1 MAATSPSAWRTWELP
16 AKLRL
21 YARLRHELW
30 LDQSRH
36 NQGQHEPAAIRDGT
50 KGIWY
55 ARGGRGSGK
64 TRVGAE
70 SFAHWVLS
78 NPPGDWGIVAPT
90 FADAR
95 DKCVEGVSGV
105 KGVFGPLVAKWNRSI
120 GEMHLHTGARIMIDG
135 GDDGALRVQG
145 ENLMGAWIDEV
156 GLIRDWETTWEESVS
171 FAVRLD
177 PGLIMATGTP
187 KGKVG
192 LVKVLLE
199 DEDCVETYL
208 SLADN
213 ERNLSAK
220 QLRRLRRRYEGTR
233 RGRQELHGEVLDDV
247 EGALWTWAMIE
258 ANRRKREER
267 AKVLRTHGRRAVV
280 AVDPATTSG
289 EDSDETGIVACARVP
304 HTADILRDLPED
316 ARRFDHGF
324 VLEDKSGRYS
334 PMGWAE
340 TAVALYY
347 ELGADRIVAERNQ
360 GGDMVES
367 TIRTVDPN
375 VPVTLVWAS
384 KGKQP
389 RAEPISALYEQNRV
403 HHMGTFPELESEQTS
418 WVPGEDSPNH
428 MDAAVWGFTDL
439 FDQSAPDTVIAAD
452 TGDPGPVDE
461 LAGKQW

>member
-1 MAATSPSAWRTWELP
+1 MPSPSAWRTWSLP
-16 AKLRL
+16 AKFRT

-30 LDQSRH
+30 LRQSAH
-36 NQGQHEPAAIRDGT
+36 NPGQHEPPELAAGT

-78 NPPGDWGIVAPT
+78 NPPGDWGVVAPT

-95 DKCVEGVSGV
+95 DKCIEGVSGL
-105 KGVFGPLVAKWNRSI
+105 KPVFGPLVAKWNRSI

-145 ENLMGAWIDEV
+145 ENLMGAWIDEI
-156 GLIRDWETTWEESVS
+156 GLIRNWETTWEDSVS

-187 KGKVG
+187 KGNVG
-192 LVKVLLE
+192 LVKLLRE

-208 SLADN
+208 RLIDN

-220 QLRRLRRRYEGTR
+220 QLRRLKRRYEGTR

-258 ANRRKREER
+258 ANRRKVEGER
-267 AKVLRTHGRRAVV
+267 ARVLRTHGRRCVV
-280 AVDPATTSG
+280 AVDPATTAG
-289 EDSDETGIVACARVP
+289 EDSDETGIVACARTP
-304 HTADILRDLPED
+304 GTADLLKDLDDD
-316 ARRFDHGF
+316 ARRHDHGF

-403 HHMGTFPELESEQTS
+403 HHVGTFPELESEQTS

-439 FDQSAPDTVIAAD
+439 FDQSVPDTVIAAESG
-452 TGDPGPVDE
+452 TPGPVDE

>member
-1 MAATSPSAWRTWELP
+1 MAATAPDAWRSWSLP
-16 AKLRL
+16 ARFRT
-21 YARLRHELW
+21 YARLRYELW
-30 LDQSRH
+30 LRTAH
-36 NQGQHEPAAIRDGT
+36 EGQLPPREFLDGT
-50 KGIWY
+50 AGIWY
-55 ARGGRGSGK
+55 ARGGRGTGK
-64 TRVGAE
+64 TRTGAE
-70 SFAHWVLS
+70 TFAHLVLS

-95 DKCVEGVSGV
+95 DKCIEGVSGL
-105 KGVFGPLVAKWNRSI
+105 KPIFGPLVAKWNRSI

-156 GLIRDWETTWEESVS
+156 GLIRDWETTWEDSLS

-192 LVKVLLE
+192 LVKLLLE
-199 DEDCVETYL
+199 DPDCVETYL
-208 SLADN
+208 KLADN
-213 ERNLSAK
+213 EANLSEK
-220 QLRRLRRRYEGTR
+220 QLRRLKRRYEGTR

-258 ANRRKREER
+258 ANRRRAEER
-267 AKVLRTHGRRAVV
+267 ARVLRTHGRRCVV
-280 AVDPATTSG
+280 AVDPSTTAG
-289 EDSDETGIVACARVP
+289 EEADETGIVACARTP
-304 HTADILRDLPED
+304 GAADLLKDLPDE
-316 ARRFDHGF
+316 ARRHDHGF
-324 VLEDKSGRYS
+324 VLEDKSGHYT
-334 PMGWAE
+334 PLGWAE
-340 TAVALYY
+340 AAVALYY

-360 GGDMVES
+360 GGEMVET

-403 HHMGTFPELESEQTS
+403 HHVGTFPELESEQTT

-439 FDQSAPDTVIAAD
+439 FDQSVPDTVVAAA
-452 TGDPGPVDE
+452 GSNRGPVDE

>member
-1 MAATSPSAWRTWELP
+1 MASTDAWRSWSLP
-16 AKLRL
+16 AKFRT
-21 YARLRHELW
+21 YARLRYELW
-30 LDQSRH
+30 LRTAH
-36 NQGQHEPAAIRDGT
+36 AGQLPPPEFVNGT
-50 KGIWY
+50 AGIWY
-55 ARGGRGSGK
+55 ARGGRGTGK
-64 TRVGAE
+64 TRTGAE
-70 SFAHWVLS
+70 TFARLVLS

-95 DKCVEGVSGV
+95 DKCIEGVSGL
-105 KGVFGPLVAKWNRSI
+105 KPIFGPLVAKWNRSI

-156 GLIRDWETTWEESVS
+156 GLIRDWETTWEDSLS

-192 LVKVLLE
+192 LVKLLLE
-199 DEDCVETYL
+199 DPDCVETYL
-208 SLADN
+208 KLADN
-213 ERNLSAK
+213 EENLSEK
-220 QLRRLRRRYEGTR
+220 QLRRLKRRYEGTR

-258 ANRRKREER
+258 ANRRDREQK
-267 AKVLRTHGRRAVV
+267 AKVLRTHGRRCVV
-280 AVDPATTSG
+280 AIDPSTTAG
-289 EDSDETGIVACARVP
+289 EDSDETGIVACARIP
-304 HTADILRDLPED
+304 GRADLLKDLDDE

-324 VLEDKSGRYS
+324 VLDDKSGRYS

-403 HHMGTFPELESEQTS
+403 HHVGTFPELESEQTT

-439 FDQSAPDTVIAAD
+439 FDQSVPDTVVAAA
-452 TGDPGPVDE
+452 GSNSGPVDE

>member
-1 MAATSPSAWRTWELP
+1 MAVAKPSAWRTWGLSG
-16 AKLRL
+16 KMRL
-21 YARLRHELW
+21 YGRLRRELW
-30 LDQSRH
+30 LQQAH
-36 NQGQHEPAAIRDGT
+36 EGQLPPASFLSGDT
-50 KGIWY
+50 PIWY
-55 ARGGRGSGK
+55 ARGGRGTGK
-64 TRVGAE
+64 TRTGAE
-70 SFAHWVLS
+70 TFAGLVLS
-78 NPPGDWGIVAPT
+78 SPPGDWGIVAPT
-90 FADAR
+90 FGDAR
-95 DKCVEGVSGV
+95 DVCVEGVSGI
-105 KGVFGPLVAKWNRSI
+105 KGIFGPLVAKWNRSI

-145 ENLMGAWIDEV
+145 ENLLGAWIDEV
-156 GLIRDWETTWEESVS
+156 GLIRDWETTWEDSLS

-192 LVKVLLE
+192 LVKTLLE
-199 DEDCVETYL
+199 DPECVETYL
-208 SLADN
+208 SLAAN
-213 ERNLSAK
+213 EHNLSERV
-220 QLRRLRRRYEGTR
+220 LRRLRKRYEGTR

-258 ANRRKREER
+258 ANRRKAEGEQAR
-267 AKVLRTHGRRAVV
+267 VLRTHGRRCVI
-280 AVDPATTSG
+280 AVDPATTAG
-289 EDSDETGIVACARVP
+289 EDSDETGIIACARTP
-304 HTADILRDLPED
+304 GTADLLKDLSEE
-316 ARRFDHGF
+316 ARRVDHGF

-340 TAVALYY
+340 AAVALYY

-375 VPVTLVWAS
+375 VPVTLVWAA

-403 HHMGTFPELESEQTS
+403 HHVGTFPELESEQTS
-418 WVPGEDSPNH
+418 WVPGESSPNH
-428 MDAAVWGFTDL
+428 MDACVWGFTDL
-439 FDQSAPDTVIAAD
+439 FDQSAPDTVIAPQS
-452 TGDPGPVDE
+452 TEPGPVDE

>member
-1 MAATSPSAWRTWELP
+1 MAGQPSAWRTWQLS

-21 YARLRHELW
+21 YARIRYELW
-30 LDQSRH
+30 LRQSAH
-36 NQGQHEPAAIRDGT
+36 NPGQQQPPELAAGT

-78 NPPGDWGIVAPT
+78 NPPGDWGVIAPT

-95 DKCVEGVSGV
+95 DKCIEGVSGL
-105 KGVFGPLVAKWNRSI
+105 KPIFGPLVAKWNRSI

-156 GLIRDWETTWEESVS
+156 GLIRDWETTWEDSVS

-187 KGKVG
+187 KGNVG
-192 LVKVLLE
+192 LVKLLRE

-208 SLADN
+208 RLVDN

-220 QLRRLRRRYEGTR
+220 QLRRLKRRYEGTR

-247 EGALWTWAMIE
+247 EGALWAWAMIE
-258 ANRRKREER
+258 ANRMKRER
-267 AKVLRTHGRRAVV
+267 QADVLRTHGRRAVV
-280 AVDPATTSG
+280 AVDPATTAG
-289 EDSDETGIVACARVP
+289 EDSDETGIVVCARTP
-304 HTADILRDLPED
+304 GSADLLKHLPDE
-316 ARRFDHGF
+316 ARRHDHGF
-324 VLEDKSGRYS
+324 VLADESGRYS

-340 TAVALYY
+340 TAVRLYH
-347 ELGADRIVAERNQ
+347 ELGLDRIVAERNQ

-375 VPVTLVWAS
+375 VPVTLVWAA

-389 RAEPISALYEQNRV
+389 RAEPISALYEQNRM
-403 HHMGTFPELESEQTS
+403 HHVGTFPELESEQTS

-439 FDQSAPDTVIAAD
+439 FDQSAPETVIAGNG
-452 TGDPGPVDE
+452 TSPGPVDE

>member
-1 MAATSPSAWRTWELP
+1 MPATPDVWRSWSLP
-16 AKLRL
+16 ARFQT
-21 YARLRHELW
+21 YAQLRHELW
-30 LDQSRH
+30 LRQSAH
-36 NQGQHEPAAIRDGT
+36 NPGQHEPPQLAEGT
-50 KGIWY
+50 KSIWY

-70 SFAHWVLS
+70 SFAHWILS
-78 NPPGDWGIVAPT
+78 SPPGDWGVVAPT

-95 DKCVEGVSGV
+95 DKCIEGVSGL
-105 KGVFGPLVAKWNRSI
+105 KPIFGPLVAKWNRSI

-156 GLIRDWETTWEESVS
+156 GLIRDWETTWEDSVS
-171 FAVRLD
+171 FAVRLE
-177 PGLIMATGTP
+177 PGYVMATGTP
-187 KGKVG
+187 KGNVG
-192 LVKVLLE
+192 LVKLLRE

-208 SLADN
+208 RLVDN

-247 EGALWTWAMIE
+247 EGALWAWAMIE
-258 ANRRKREER
+258 ANRWKRELR
-267 AKVLRTHGRRAVV
+267 DRVLRTHGRRGVV
-280 AVDPATTSG
+280 AVDPAVSTS
-289 EDSDETGIVACARVP
+289 EDSDETGIIACARIP
-304 HTADILRDLPED
+304 GSADLLKDLPED
-316 ARRFDHGF
+316 DRRHDHGF
-324 VLEDKSGRYS
+324 VLADESGRYS

-340 TAVALYY
+340 TAVRLYY
-347 ELGADRIVAERNQ
+347 ELGLDRIVAEKNQ

-403 HHMGTFPELESEQTS
+403 HHVGTYPELESEQTT

-428 MDAAVWGFTDL
+428 MDACVWGFTDL
-439 FDQSAPDTVIAAD
+439 FDQSVPETVIAAV
-452 TGDPGPVDE
+452 GSNAGPVDE

>member
-1 MAATSPSAWRTWELP
+1 MPHPTAWRTWGLSG
-16 AKLRL
+16 KMRL
-21 YARLRHELW
+21 YARMRRELW
-30 LDQSRH
+30 LH
-36 NQGQHEPAAIRDGT
+36 KAHEGQLPPEALLEGLAS
-50 KGIWY
+50 IWY

-64 TRVGAE
+64 TRTGAE
-70 SFAHWVLS
+70 TFGSWVLA
-78 NPPGDWGIVAPT
+78 NKPGDWGVIAPT
-90 FADAR
+90 FGDAR
-95 DKCVEGVSGV
+95 DVCIEGVSGL
-105 KGVFGPLVAKWNRSI
+105 KEVFGPLVAKWNRSI
-120 GEMHLHTGARIMIDG
+120 GEMHLHTGARIVIDG
-135 GDDGALRVQG
+135 GDDGALRIQG
-145 ENLMGAWIDEV
+145 ENLMGAWVDEV
-156 GLIRDWETTWEESVS
+156 GLIRDWETTWEDSIS

-192 LVKVLLE
+192 LVKALLE
-199 DEDCVETYL
+199 DPDCVDTYL
-208 SLADN
+208 SLAAN
-213 ERNLSAK
+213 EGNLSEK
-220 QLRRLRRRYEGTR
+220 VLRRLRRRYEGTR

-258 ANRRKREER
+258 ANRRKSEGER
-267 AKVLRTHGRRAVV
+267 ARWLRTHGRRSVV
-280 AVDPATTSG
+280 AIDPATTAG
-289 EDSDETGIVACARVP
+289 EDSDETGIVACARIP
-304 HTADILRDLPED
+304 GQADLLKDLSDE
-316 ARRFDHGF
+316 ARRHDHGA

-340 TAVALYY
+340 VAVALYH

-367 TIRTVDPN
+367 TIRQIDPN

-389 RAEPISALYEQNRV
+389 RAEPISALYEQNRI
-403 HHMGTFPELESEQTS
+403 HHVGTFPELESEQTS

-439 FDQSAPDTVIAAD
+439 FDQSAPETVIAAN

>member
-1 MAATSPSAWRTWELP
+1 VAAQPSSWRTWGLS
-16 AKLRL
+16 ARLRL

-30 LDQSRH
+30 LRKAH
-36 NQGQHEPAAIRDGT
+36 EGQLPPPEFVDGRA
-50 KGIWY
+50 GIWY
-55 ARGGRGSGK
+55 ARGGRGTGK
-64 TRVGAE
+64 TRTGAE
-70 SFAHWVLS
+70 TFSHLVLS

-95 DKCVEGVSGV
+95 DKCVEGVSGIR
-105 KGVFGPLVAKWNRSI
+105 GVFGPLVAKWNRSI

-156 GLIRDWETTWEESVS
+156 GLIRDWETTWEDSLS

-192 LVKVLLE
+192 LVKLLLE

-208 SLADN
+208 KLADN
-213 ERNLSAK
+213 EGNLSEK
-220 QLRRLRRRYEGTR
+220 QLRRLKRRYEGTR

-258 ANRRKREER
+258 ANRRDREHK
-267 AKVLRTHGRRAVV
+267 AKVLRTHGRRCVV
-280 AVDPATTSG
+280 AIDPATTAG
-289 EDSDETGIVACARVP
+289 EDSDETGIVACARIP
-304 HTADILRDLPED
+304 GKADLLKDLSDD
-316 ARRFDHGF
+316 ARRHDHGF
-324 VLEDKSGRYS
+324 VLDDKSGRYS

-347 ELGADRIVAERNQ
+347 DLGADRIVAERNQ

-403 HHMGTFPELESEQTS
+403 HHVGTFPELESEQTT

-439 FDQSAPDTVIAAD
+439 FDQSVPDTVIAASASE
-452 TGDPGPVDE
+452 PGPVDE
-461 LAGKQW
+461 IAGRQW